1 MLPLEIEKLLQQDE
15 MANMSM
21 LGFFAKHEPLKI
33 LQKGESVMAMGKS
46 DENWWYVSCKTV
58 EDFDWFLENTSLED
72 KFIATIDDNLLE
84 QVKERFTCRWILSC
98 QRFYLPN
105 RIEVSE
111 PTLEI
116 SAISTADAEQ
126 IFTNS
131 NYQTYTSVS
140 YIKEQIEGGPG
151 VAYHSNDKLVGWA
164 LTHDDGAMGMLHVL
178 DNFRRQGIAKALVVD
193 LIRKIREMGNT
204 PFTYVEP
211 SNCASLEL
219 IKGLGFVQDRII
231 HWVNLNR

>member
-1 MLPLEIEKLLQQDE
+1 MFSSEIEKFLRQDE
-15 MANMSM
+15 IANMSM

-46 DENWWYVSCKTV
+46 DEDWWYVSCKTID
-58 EDFDWFLENTSLED
+58 DFEWFLGKTNSED
-72 KFIATIDDNLLE
+72 KFIATIGDQLLE
-84 QVKERFTCRWILSC
+84 RVKDHFTCRWILSC

-105 RIEVSE
+105 NIEIPK
-111 PTLEI
+111 PTLET
-116 SAISTADAEQ
+116 SSISTSDAEL
-126 IFTNS
+126 IYTNS
-131 NYQTYTSVS
+131 NYQTYTSIP
-140 YIKEQIEGGPG
+140 YIKEQIEQGPG
-151 VAYHSNDKLVGWA
+151 AAYHSGDKLVGWV

-193 LIRKIREMGNT
+193 LIRKIRELGLI

-219 IKGLGFVQDRII
+219 IKGLGFVPDRTI

>member
-1 MLPLEIEKLLQQDE
+1 MLPLEIKKLLQQDE

-21 LGFFAKHEPLKI
+21 LGFFAKHKPLKI

-58 EDFDWFLENTSLED
+58 EDFDWFLENTGSED
-72 KFIATIDDNLLE
+72 KFIATIDDRLLE

-105 RIEVSE
+105 RIAIPE

-116 SAISTADAEQ
+116 SVISPTDAEH

-131 NYQTYTSVS
+131 NYQTYTSIP
-140 YIKEQIEGGPG
+140 YIKEQIEQGPG
-151 VAYHSNDKLVGWA
+151 AAYHSGDKLVGWV

-193 LIRKIREMGNT
+193 LIRKIRKTGII

-219 IKGLGFVQDRII
+219 IKGLGFVKDRTI
-231 HWVNLNR
+231 HWANLNR